1 MGGKQSAHDGSRVAE
16 HLTLS
21 THKPPRQ
28 GFRVIKLGIII
39 IRHSKTRVEQNHSN
53 AGGIRTVLSDFGL
66 LNKEI
71 NVP

>member
-39 IRHSKTRVEQNHSN
+39 IRHSNIEWSKITAMRVGFVQFFP
-53 AGGIRTVLSDFGL
+53 TLDF
-66 LNKEI
+66 
-71 NVP
+71 